1 MPSLRYNLFTIFQSV
16 SEGFYSIKCV
26 GIKLMLVFSNLS
38 ELPFVK
44 GENGGDYMQ
53 GGRDEEKGRSQI
65 SIYVSLTS
73 MGLIEFYFTHG

>member
-1 MPSLRYNLFTIFQSV
+1 
-16 SEGFYSIKCV
+16 
-26 GIKLMLVFSNLS
+26 MLVFSNLS

-44 GENGGDYMQ
+44 GENGGDYME